1 MSEEQMIREQLAEIG
16 PIVDQLIDMV
26 NTARKA
32 FIHQRLQLLTQHN
45 NQHDPLCREIGS
57 AMLKM
62 NDLAAKKSGVEREPY
77 LRLHSLLTH
86 FRIVAET
93 TGHLEETLRKQIKD
107 GVLFSDKAI
116 SQISYIFDQQTG
128 ILSSLAD
135 VIRNGSK
142 EHRFQ
147 AVEGCKKL
155 SQACLQFA
163 TDHETRLIEGLC
175 FPQAAPLFLTIL
187 DQMQAIVHH
196 EQEIAILLGNN
207 FAGEL

>member
-1 MSEEQMIREQLAEIG
+1 MAEEQMIRDLRADLG

-32 FIHQRLQLLTQHN
+32 FIHQRIQLLTQHN

-77 LRLHSLLTH
+77 LRLHSILTH
-86 FRIVAET
+86 FRIMAET
-93 TGHLEETLRKQIKD
+93 TGQLEETLRKQIKD

-116 SQISYIFDQQTG
+116 SQISYIFDLQTE

-142 EHRFQ
+142 ELRLH
-147 AVEGCKKL
+147 AVEECKKL
-155 SQACLQFA
+155 SQSCLQFA

-175 FPQAAPLFLTIL
+175 FPQAAPLFLAIL

-196 EQEIAILLGNN
+196 DEEIALLLG
-207 FAGEL
+207 E